1 MNDLESILNTIQRP
15 FALEMK
21 TEYQDKA
28 VIGGLGAYVMNW
40 VEKASE
46 NAASNQA
53 SLLRNLAELF
63 RDYSE
68 IERVI
73 DQVVSQKFGMGFRQ
87 KLGDFFGM
95 NEEQVGSLLSRFES
109 DLSSG
114 RFTFIVL
121 MDHLHDQLKD
131 LIAFI
136 NANSRF
142 LLLGCEIEFYR
153 YDEVDVLIPKLY
165 RLGFR
170 GALTIEREIRGPR
183 QIRDIRGGRRFL
195 EGIIRGLT

>member
-1 MNDLESILNTIQRP
+1 MNDLESILNTIRRP

-68 IERVI
+68 IQSAVREARLQEASKII
-73 DQVVSQKFGMGFRQ
+73 DQ
-87 KLGDFFGM
+87 
-95 NEEQVGSLLSRFES
+95 
-109 DLSSG
+109 
-114 RFTFIVL
+114 
-121 MDHLHDQLKD
+121 
-131 LIAFI
+131 
-136 NANSRF
+136 
-142 LLLGCEIEFYR
+142 
-153 YDEVDVLIPKLY
+153 LY
-165 RLGFR
+165 RQMGGTPNDSAAAELKGGTR
-170 GALTIEREIRGPR
+170 RKTQDTR
-183 QIRDIRGGRRFL
+183 QEEEPPSL
-195 EGIIRGLT
+195 